1 MIYMKS
7 ENRKTS
13 NAHRL
18 SLTLIDKMDLQ
29 RGKKRVAL
37 LEFSIY
43 YKWKNIKKF
52 YKNNKFKISGA
63 TSGKRF

>member
-43 YKWKNIKKF
+43 YK
-52 YKNNKFKISGA
+52 
-63 TSGKRF
+63 

>member
-29 RGKKRVAL
+29 RGKKRVHYQNL
-37 LEFSIY
+37 VSTTNERI
-43 YKWKNIKKF
+43 
-52 YKNNKFKISGA
+52 
-63 TSGKRF
+63 